1 MLPVDAN
8 ILVSHVA
15 RIGDTLLV
23 TPAVRALKQAAPKG
37 RLTCLLHPA
46 RRALYENLP
55 WVDALGAI
63 TPKTAWLRGR
73 LGGARYDYALV
84 YGHDAPLVRYALRVA
99 GRVVAFHQCD
109 DALNARLWRAVPAP
123 AAGLHAVR
131 ERLLLPEALGVTT
144 TDFHLAY
151 LPTTEE
157 RERARAW
164 LTQHVF
170 ATGPLIGFQVA
181 SFPTKSYRDW
191 PVDSFIEL
199 GRRLLAGHPGAQILI
214 FGGRESRAA
223 AARIAQAL
231 APHAQSVAD
240 QLDLRA
246 TAALL
251 AQLSLYV
258 GVDTGPTHL
267 AGTLGVP
274 MVALYHCRHRGA
286 LLAPLGHDRLAVIEH
301 PASDRECD
309 ADTPM
314 DRISV
319 ETVWAQAQRLL
330 KSSRK

>member
-1 MLPVDAN
+1 MLPVDASL
-8 ILVSHVA
+8 LVIHVA

-23 TPAVRALKQAAPKG
+23 TPAVRALKQAASKG

-73 LGGARYDYALV
+73 FGGERYDYALV

-99 GRVVAFHQCD
+99 GRVIAFRQCD
-109 DALNARLWRAVPAP
+109 DALTARLWRAVPAP
-123 AAGLHAVR
+123 AGLHAVH
-131 ERLLLPEALGVTT
+131 ERLLLPQALGITT

-151 LPTTEE
+151 LPTTAE
-157 RERARAW
+157 REQARAW

-191 PVDSFIEL
+191 PVDSFVEL
-199 GRRLLAGHPGAQILI
+199 GKRLLAENPGAQLLI
-214 FGGRESRAA
+214 FGGKESRTA

-231 APHAQSVAD
+231 APHAQSVAGE
-240 QLDLRA
+240 LDLRA

-251 AQLSLYV
+251 AQLNLYV

-267 AGTLGVP
+267 AGALGVP

-286 LLAPLGHDRLAVIEH
+286 MLAPLGHDRLAVIEH
-301 PASDRECD
+301 PAPDRECT

-314 DRISV
+314 DRIPV
-319 ETVWAQAQRLL
+319 EGVWERARRLL
-330 KSSRK
+330 KGAKR

>member
-1 MLPVDAN
+1 MLPADAN
-8 ILVSHVA
+8 ILVIHVA

-23 TPAVRALKQAAPKG
+23 TPAVRALKQATPDG

-46 RRALYENLP
+46 RQALYENLP
-55 WVDALGAI
+55 WVDELGAI
-63 TPKTAWLRGR
+63 TPKTAWLRKR
-73 LGGARYDYALV
+73 FNRKRYDYALV
-84 YGHDAPLVRYALRVA
+84 YGHDTPLVRYALRAA
-99 GRVVAFHQCD
+99 GRVVAFRQGD
-109 DALNARLWRAVPAP
+109 DALDARLWRAVPAP
-123 AAGLHAVR
+123 AALHAVP

-151 LPTTEE
+151 MPTPAE
-157 RERARAW
+157 RATARAW

-191 PVDSFIEL
+191 PVESFIEI
-199 GRRLLAGHPGAQILI
+199 GRRLLADHAGAQILI
-214 FGGRESRAA
+214 FGGKESRAPA
-223 AARIAQAL
+223 ERIALAL
-231 APHAQSVAD
+231 APHAQSVAGM
-240 QLDLRA
+240 LDLRA

-251 AQLSLYV
+251 AQLNLYI

-267 AGTLGVP
+267 AGALDVP

-286 LLAPLGHDRLAVIEH
+286 QLAPLGHEALAVIEH
-301 PASDRECD
+301 PASDRECT

-319 ETVWAQAQRLL
+319 EAVWEQARRLL
-330 KSSRK
+330 KNVKK

>member
-1 MLPVDAN
+1 MLPADAN
-8 ILVSHVA
+8 ILVIHVA

-23 TPAVRALKQAAPKG
+23 TPTVRALKQAAPGG

-73 LGGARYDYALV
+73 LGSGRYDYALV

-99 GRVVAFHQCD
+99 GRVVAFEQRD
-109 DALNARLWRAVPAP
+109 KILNRKLWRAVPAP
-123 AAGLHAVR
+123 AGMHAVR
-131 ERLLLPEALGVTT
+131 ERLLLPQALGVTT
-144 TDFHLAY
+144 TEFHLAY
-151 LPTTEE
+151 LPTSDE
-157 RERARAW
+157 RAQARAW

-170 ATGPLIGFQVA
+170 ATGPLIGLQVA

-191 PVDSFIEL
+191 PVESFIEL
-199 GRRLLAGHPGAQILI
+199 GRRLLAEHPGAQILV
-214 FGGRESRAA
+214 FGGKESRAP

-231 APHAQSVAD
+231 APQAQSVAGVF
-240 QLDLRA
+240 DLRA

-251 AQLSLYV
+251 AQLNLYV

-267 AGTLGVP
+267 AGALGVP

-286 LLAPLGHDRLAVIEH
+286 QLAPLGHEHLAIIEH
-301 PASDRECD
+301 PASDRECTTE
-309 ADTPM
+309 TPM
-314 DRISV
+314 DRIPV
-319 ETVWAQAQRLL
+319 DAVWKQTRRLL
-330 KSSRK
+330 KGTSK

>member
-1 MLPVDAN
+1 MLPADAN
-8 ILVSHVA
+8 LLVIHVA

-55 WVDALGAI
+55 WVDELGAI

-73 LGGARYDYALV
+73 FSGERYDYALV
-84 YGHDAPLVRYALRVA
+84 YGNDAPLVRYALRVA
-99 GRVVAFHQCD
+99 GRVIAFRQCD
-109 DALNARLWRAVPAP
+109 DGLNARLWRAVPAP
-123 AAGLHAVR
+123 AGLHAVH

-151 LPTTEE
+151 LPTTNE
-157 RERARAW
+157 RAQARAW
-164 LTQHVF
+164 LTQHVY

-199 GRRLLAGHPGAQILI
+199 GRRLLAEHKGAQLLIL
-214 FGGRESRAA
+214 GGKESRAA

-231 APHAQSVAD
+231 APHAQSVAG

-251 AQLSLYV
+251 AQLNLYV

-267 AGTLGVP
+267 AGALGVP
-274 MVALYHCRHRGA
+274 MVTLYHCRHRGA
-286 LLAPLGHDRLAVIEH
+286 QLAPLGHDRLAVIEH
-301 PASDRECD
+301 PATDRECT

-314 DRISV
+314 DRIPV
-319 ETVWAQAQRLL
+319 EAVWEQARRIL
-330 KSSRK
+330 KDVKR

>member
-1 MLPVDAN
+1 MLPADAKL
-8 ILVSHVA
+8 LVIHVA

-23 TPAVRALKQAAPKG
+23 TPAVRALKQAAPSG

-73 LGGARYDYALV
+73 LGGERYDYALV
-84 YGHDAPLVRYALRVA
+84 YGHDTPLVRYALRVA
-99 GRVVAFHQCD
+99 GRVVAFRQCD
-109 DALNARLWRAVPAP
+109 DVLNARLWRAVPAP
-123 AAGLHAVR
+123 AGMHAVH

-157 RERARAW
+157 REQARAW

-191 PVDSFIEL
+191 PVESFIEL
-199 GRRLLAGHPGAQILI
+199 GRRLLAAYPGAQILI
-214 FGGRESRAA
+214 FGGKESRVAA
-223 AARIAQAL
+223 GRIAQA
-231 APHAQSVAD
+231 QSVAG
-240 QLDLRA
+240 QFDLRA

-267 AGTLGVP
+267 AGALGVP

-286 LLAPLGHDRLAVIEH
+286 QLAPLGHDRLAVIEH
-301 PASDRECD
+301 PATDRECS

-314 DRISV
+314 DRIPV
-319 ETVWAQAQRLL
+319 EAVWEQARRLL
-330 KSSRK
+330 KGTKR

>member
-1 MLPVDAN
+1 MLPADAN
-8 ILVSHVA
+8 LLVIHVA

-73 LGGARYDYALV
+73 FGSARYDYALV
-84 YGHDAPLVRYALRVA
+84 YGNDTPLVRYALRVA
-99 GRVVAFHQCD
+99 GRVIAFRQCD

-123 AAGLHAVR
+123 ARMHAVH
-131 ERLLLPEALGVTT
+131 ERLLLPEALGVTS

-157 RERARAW
+157 REQARAW

-191 PVDSFIEL
+191 PVESFIEL
-199 GRRLLAGHPGAQILI
+199 GRRLLADHPGAHILI

-223 AARIAQAL
+223 AGRIAQAF
-231 APHAQSVAD
+231 APHAQAVAGEF
-240 QLDLRA
+240 DLRA

-251 AQLSLYV
+251 AQLNLYV

-267 AGTLGVP
+267 AGALGVP

-286 LLAPLGHDRLAVIEH
+286 QLAPLGHDRLAVIEH
-301 PASDRECD
+301 PVSDRECT

-319 ETVWAQAQRLL
+319 ETVWEQARRLL
-330 KSSRK
+330 KNAKK

>member
-1 MLPVDAN
+1 MLPADAN
-8 ILVSHVA
+8 ILVIHVA

-46 RRALYENLP
+46 RRVLYENLP

-73 LGGARYDYALV
+73 LGGERYDYALV
-84 YGHDAPLVRYALRVA
+84 YGNDAPLVRYALRVA
-99 GRVVAFHQCD
+99 GRVIAFRQCD

-123 AAGLHAVR
+123 ASLHAVH
-131 ERLLLPEALGVTT
+131 ERLLLPQALGVTT

-151 LPTTEE
+151 LPTSD
-157 RERARAW
+157 ERAQAHAW
-164 LTQHVF
+164 LTQHVY
-170 ATGPLIGFQVA
+170 AAGPLIGLQVA

-199 GRRLLAGHPGAQILI
+199 GRRVLTDHKGAQILI
-214 FGGRESRAA
+214 FGGKESRAA

-231 APHAQSVAD
+231 APHAQSVAGVF
-240 QLDLRA
+240 DLRA

-251 AQLSLYV
+251 AQLNLYV

-267 AGTLGVP
+267 AGALGVP

-286 LLAPLGHDRLAVIEH
+286 QLAPLGHDRLAVIEH
-301 PASDRECD
+301 PATDRECTP
-309 ADTPM
+309 DTSM

-319 ETVWAQAQRLL
+319 EAVWQQARRLL
-330 KSSRK
+330 QDTKR

>member
-1 MLPVDAN
+1 MLPADAN
-8 ILVSHVA
+8 ILVIHVA

-55 WVDALGAI
+55 WVDELGAI

-73 LGGARYDYALV
+73 FGGHRYDYALV

-99 GRVVAFHQCD
+99 GRVVAFRQDD

-123 AAGLHAVR
+123 AALHAVH

-151 LPTTEE
+151 VPTST
-157 RERARAW
+157 ERAAARTW

-170 ATGPLIGFQVA
+170 AAGPLIGFQVA

-191 PVDSFIEL
+191 PAESFIAL
-199 GRRLLAGHPGAQILI
+199 GRRLLADHPGAQILI
-214 FGGRESRAA
+214 FGGKESRAA
-223 AARIAQAL
+223 ATHITQAL
-231 APHAQSVAD
+231 TPHTQSVAGVF
-240 QLDLRA
+240 DLRA

-251 AQLSLYV
+251 AQLSLYI

-267 AGTLGVP
+267 AGALGVP

-286 LLAPLGHDRLAVIEH
+286 QLAPLGHEHLAIIEH
-301 PASDRECD
+301 PASDRECTTE
-309 ADTPM
+309 TPM
-314 DRISV
+314 DRIPV
-319 ETVWAQAQRLL
+319 DAVWKQTRRLL
-330 KSSRK
+330 KGTSK

>member
-1 MLPVDAN
+1 MLPADAN
-8 ILVSHVA
+8 LLVIHVA

-23 TPAVRALKQAAPKG
+23 TPAVRALKQASPKG

-46 RRALYENLP
+46 RRTLYENLP
-55 WVDALGAI
+55 WVDELGAI
-63 TPKTAWLRGR
+63 TPKTAWLRSR
-73 LGGARYDYALV
+73 FGGARYDYALV
-84 YGHDAPLVRYALRVA
+84 YGNDAPLVRYALRVA
-99 GRVVAFHQCD
+99 GRVIAFRQCD
-109 DALNARLWRAVPAP
+109 DGLNARLWRAVPAP
-123 AAGLHAVR
+123 AGLHAVH

-151 LPTTEE
+151 LPTTNE
-157 RERARAW
+157 RAQARAW
-164 LTQHVF
+164 LTQHVY

-199 GRRLLAGHPGAQILI
+199 GRRLLADQPGAQILI
-214 FGGRESRAA
+214 FGGKESRGV
-223 AARIAQAL
+223 AARITQAL
-231 APHAQSVAD
+231 APHAQSVAG

-251 AQLSLYV
+251 AQLNLYV

-267 AGTLGVP
+267 AGALGVP

-286 LLAPLGHDRLAVIEH
+286 QLAPLGHDRLAVIEH
-301 PASDRECD
+301 PASDRECS

-314 DRISV
+314 DRIPV
-319 ETVWAQAQRLL
+319 EAVWEQARRLL
-330 KSSRK
+330 KGTKR

>member
-1 MLPVDAN
+1 VLPADAN
-8 ILVSHVA
+8 ILVIHVA

-55 WVDALGAI
+55 WVDELGAI

-73 LGGARYDYALV
+73 FGGERYDYALV
-84 YGHDAPLVRYALRVA
+84 YGNDAPLVRYALRVA
-99 GRVVAFHQCD
+99 GRVIAFRQCD

-123 AAGLHAVR
+123 ALMHAVH
-131 ERLLLPEALGVTT
+131 ERLLLPETLGVTT

-151 LPTTEE
+151 LPTSD
-157 RERARAW
+157 ERAQAHAW
-164 LTQHVF
+164 LTQHVY

-191 PVDSFIEL
+191 PVESFIEL
-199 GRRLLAGHPGAQILI
+199 GRRLLAEHKGAQILI
-214 FGGRESRAA
+214 FGVRESRAA

-231 APHAQSVAD
+231 APHAQSVAG
-240 QLDLRA
+240 QFDLRA

-251 AQLSLYV
+251 AQLNLYV

-267 AGTLGVP
+267 AGALGVP

-286 LLAPLGHDRLAVIEH
+286 QLAPLGHDRLAVVEH
-301 PASDRECD
+301 PASDRECTT
-309 ADTPM
+309 DTPM
-314 DRISV
+314 DRIRV
-319 ETVWAQAQRLL
+319 EAVWEQARRLL
-330 KSSRK
+330 RGASR

>member
-1 MLPVDAN
+1 MLPADAN
-8 ILVSHVA
+8 VLVIHVA

-23 TPAVRALKQAAPKG
+23 TPAVRALKQAAPNG

-55 WVDALGAI
+55 WVDELGAI

-73 LGGARYDYALV
+73 LGRKHYDYALV

-99 GRVVAFHQCD
+99 GRVVAFRQQD
-109 DALNARLWRAVPAP
+109 DALNTRLWRAVPTP
-123 AAGLHAVR
+123 ATMHAVH
-131 ERLLLPEALGVTT
+131 ERLLLPETLGITT

-151 LPTTEE
+151 VPTPA
-157 RERARAW
+157 ERAAAQAW
-164 LTQHVF
+164 ITQHVF

-191 PVDSFIEL
+191 PVESFIEL
-199 GRRLLAGHPGAQILI
+199 GKHLLADHPGAQILI
-214 FGGRESRAA
+214 FGGRESRAPA
-223 AARIAQAL
+223 ERIAQAL
-231 APHAQSVAD
+231 ATRAQAVAGD
-240 QLDLRA
+240 FDLRA

-267 AGTLGVP
+267 AGALGVP

-286 LLAPLGHDRLAVIEH
+286 QLAPLGHDHLAVIEH
-301 PASDRECD
+301 PASDRECT
-309 ADTPM
+309 ADSPM
-314 DRISV
+314 DRIPV
-319 ETVWAQAQRLL
+319 DAVWEQARRIL
-330 KSSRK
+330 KGANK

>member
-1 MLPVDAN
+1 MLPADAN
-8 ILVSHVA
+8 ILVIHVA

-37 RLTCLLHPA
+37 RLACLLHPA

-84 YGHDAPLVRYALRVA
+84 YGNDAPLVRYALRVA
-99 GRVVAFHQCD
+99 GRVVAFRQRD
-109 DALNARLWRAVPAP
+109 DALNTRLWRAVPAP
-123 AAGLHAVR
+123 AGLHAVR

-151 LPTTEE
+151 LPTAAE
-157 RERARAW
+157 REQARAW
-164 LTQHVF
+164 LTRHVF
-170 ATGPLIGFQVA
+170 ATGPVIGFQVA

-199 GRRLLAGHPGAQILI
+199 GRRLLADHQGAQILI

-231 APHAQSVAD
+231 APHAQSVAGAT
-240 QLDLRA
+240 DLRA

-251 AQLSLYV
+251 AQLNLYI

-267 AGTLGVP
+267 AGALGVP

-286 LLAPLGHDRLAVIEH
+286 QLAPLGHDRLTVIEH
-301 PASDRECD
+301 PASDRECT
-309 ADTPM
+309 AETPM
-314 DRISV
+314 DRIPV
-319 ETVWAQAQRLL
+319 ETVQAQANRLL
-330 KSSRK
+330 QSVTR